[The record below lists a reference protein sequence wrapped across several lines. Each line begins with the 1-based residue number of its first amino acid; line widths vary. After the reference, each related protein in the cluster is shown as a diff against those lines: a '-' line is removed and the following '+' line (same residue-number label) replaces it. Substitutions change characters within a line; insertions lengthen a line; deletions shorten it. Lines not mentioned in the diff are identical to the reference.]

1 MAETLTVTRKGQ
13 DINFVSA
20 FDTLQAAREA
30 LSEAELNN
38 GKLHFNQFVIDL
50 LSRTKLSPKQ
60 EAWIHYLATESV
72 NKGNQEEEVAN
83 GEYLPL
89 VQKMYSCATSK
100 ARKFQIRLPGVT
112 ISTVLRGHNVGALYV
127 FVDGNYA
134 GKITQ
139 NGVLMLQFENEDVQ
153 NILLDA
159 NENLLQLAKAFGHE
173 SGSCSVCGRTLN
185 DPLSVQMGIGP
196 VCAKRLS

>member
-1 MAETLTVTRKGQ
+1 MSKNLTVVRKGQ
-13 DINFVSA
+13 EIVFDSA
-20 FDTLQAAREA
+20 FDSIEDAKNA
-30 LSEAELNN
+30 LHESEMNS
-38 GKLHFNQFVIDL
+38 GKVHFNQFVIDL
-50 LSRTKLSPKQ
+50 LSRNKLSEKQ
-60 EAWIHYLATESV
+60 AAWIHYLATESV
-72 NKGNQEEEVAN
+72 NKGSEEEVAD

-112 ISTVLRGHNVGALYV
+112 ISTVLRGHNVGCLYV
-127 FVDGNYA
+127 FVDGNYV